1 MLLYQ
6 AETQRRAGVS
16 SWVRR
21 GLDLGS
27 KILYTEPAQRPP
39 DRSLLGVL
47 KEQPEAQEALA
58 RGQIEV
64 VHADETAYDPGWQAS
79 VIERALDDG
88 YPSVRWSAEATTAW
102 ALMPRERHADVE
114 RATDDLCRSQPLSV
128 MCQYAVQESMDYLE
142 HACGMHG
149 AGLRERLFRAAPFS
163 GGLAIAGEIDRSN
176 NDIACS
182 LLSAATSM
190 TERDDF
196 VVDLRDLDFLD
207 VQGARSLVRGTAGY
221 RDRGGR
227 VRLQVTGPPV
237 DSVIRLLGVD
247 RTPGILV
254 EGE

>member
-6 AETQRRAGVS
+6 EETQRQASVS

-27 KILYTEPAQRPP
+27 KILYTEPAQPPP

-47 KEQPEAQEALA
+47 QDQPEAHEALA

-64 VHADETAYDPGWQAS
+64 VPADETAYDPAWQAS
-79 VIERALDDG
+79 VVEQALDHG

-102 ALMPRERHADVE
+102 ALMPRERHTDIE

-142 HACGMHG
+142 HACGVHG
-149 AGLRERLFRAAPFS
+149 AGLRERLFRASPFA
-163 GGLAIAGEIDRSN
+163 GGLTLAGEIDTSN
-176 NDIACS
+176 NDIAGS

-190 TERDDF
+190 TERDEF
-196 VVDLRDLDFLD
+196 VVDLTNLDFLD
-207 VQGARSLVRGTAGY
+207 VKGARSLVSGTAGY

-227 VRLQVTGPPV
+227 VRLQVAGPPV